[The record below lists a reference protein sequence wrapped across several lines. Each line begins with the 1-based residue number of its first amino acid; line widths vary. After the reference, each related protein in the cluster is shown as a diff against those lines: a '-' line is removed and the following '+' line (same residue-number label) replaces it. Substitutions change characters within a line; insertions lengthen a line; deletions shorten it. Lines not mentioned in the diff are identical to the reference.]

1 MARPGRCIAHRL
13 FDRIGKALQRGQR
26 TAYAVVSL
34 TADARIEQHLQARLP
49 SQLED
54 IHDTPPR

>member
-1 MARPGRCIAHRL
+1 MAWPRRCVAHRL

-34 TADARIEQHLQARLP
+34 AADARIEQHLQARL
-49 SQLED
+49 SGQLED
-54 IHDTPPR
+54 IHVTPPR